1 MYLFTKLK
9 MQNKDIKENVYIGK
23 AKGPIN
29 IALIKY
35 WGKDDEQLITPLNNS
50 ISLTLDT
57 NIFYTETKVIFQ
69 ENGIND
75 EKDKCDK
82 IQENIIS
89 LKINGKISKVNS
101 RIKNIFKKFFE
112 LKIPICQELS
122 QKKLNIQIESINTFP
137 IASGCASSASSMA
150 ALVLSIFSAL
160 KIDNNDLSKI
170 NLTKIARIGS
180 GSACRSIFGGIC
192 EWIKD
197 GGDDSHAIQLF
208 DEKFWD
214 LGVRLIIV
222 SQKEKDISSSLGM
235 KITKETSELFK
246 YRINKVVNDHLLK
259 LKKYLENKDFNGLAE
274 IIIKDSNNFHACC
287 RDSYP
292 TINYLNEESEYI
304 IKGVNLLNKNIGKSI
319 CAYTF
324 DAGSNA
330 FIIYERIN
338 QKIIDE
344 YFDFIL
350 GFSDKNIDEII
361 NIFENE
367 KIKIIKE
374 EINTL
379 ILRRPPKEKIIKQI
393 NFKLGE
399 GAKIL
404 E

>member
-1 MYLFTKLK
+1 MEKNETKEGL
-9 MQNKDIKENVYIGK
+9 YIGK
-23 AKGPIN
+23 AKAPIN

-35 WGKDDEQLITPLNNS
+35 WGKDDEILITPLNNS

-57 NIFYTETKVIFQ
+57 NIFFTETKVLIQ
-69 ENGIND
+69 VINNSVD
-75 EKDKCDK
+75 NKDKEQD
-82 IQENIIS
+82 NIIS
-89 LKINGKISKVNS
+89 LKINGNNSNVNS
-101 RIKNIFKKFFE
+101 RIKNIFSKFFQ

-122 QKKLNIQIESINTFP
+122 KKKLNIQIESINTFP

-150 ALVLSIFSAL
+150 ALVFAIFSAL
-160 KIDNNDLSKI
+160 KIDKNDLSKKD
-170 NLTKIARIGS
+170 LTKIARIGS

-197 GGDDSHAIQLF
+197 GGDDSHAVQLY
-208 DEKFWD
+208 DENYWD
-214 LGVRLIIV
+214 LGIKLIVV
-222 SQKEKDISSSLGM
+222 SEKEKDISSSLGM

-246 YRINKVVNDHLLK
+246 YRISNIINEHLLK
-259 LKKYLENKDFNGLAE
+259 LKNSLKNKDFNSLAE

-304 IKGVNLLNKNIGKSI
+304 IKAVFLLNKIIGKNIS
-319 CAYTF
+319 AYTF

-344 YFDFIL
+344 YFNFIL
-350 GFSDKNIDEII
+350 GFSEINLDDLITMLNNPQIKN
-361 NIFENE
+361 
-367 KIKIIKE
+367 IKE
-374 EINTL
+374 EINSL
-379 ILRRPPKEKIIKQI
+379 ISRKPPKERILKQI

-399 GAKIL
+399 GAIIL
-404 E
+404 D

>member
-1 MYLFTKLK
+1 
-9 MQNKDIKENVYIGK
+9 MQNEEIKENIYIGK
-23 AKGPIN
+23 ARGAIN

-57 NIFYTETKVIFQ
+57 NNFYTETKVIIQ
-69 ENGIND
+69 ENFMND

-82 IQENIIS
+82 FQENKIS
-89 LKINGKISKVNS
+89 LKINGKNSNVNS
-101 RIKNIFKKFFE
+101 RIKNIFKKFFQ

-122 QKKLNIQIESINTFP
+122 KKKLNIQIESMNTFP
-137 IASGCASSASSMA
+137 IASGCLSSASSMA

-170 NLTKIARIGS
+170 NLPKIARLGS

-208 DEKFWD
+208 KEKYWD
-214 LGVRLIIV
+214 LGIKLIIV

-235 KITKETSELFK
+235 KITKETSKLFE
-246 YRINKVVNDHLLK
+246 YRINIVVNEHLSQ

-292 TINYLNEESEYI
+292 TINYSHEESEYI
-304 IKGVNLLNKNIGKSI
+304 IKGVNLLNKINGKNI

-350 GFSDKNIDEII
+350 GFSDKNTDELIS
-361 NIFENE
+361 IFENQDMNNN
-367 KIKIIKE
+367 KE
-374 EINTL
+374 EINLL
-379 ILRRPPKEKIIKQI
+379 ISRRPPKEKIIKQI

-399 GAKIL
+399 GTKIL
-404 E
+404 EY